1 VQQVG
6 FQGFKSDLEL
16 ILLLNEAFFL
26 GGKVRTLL
34 SDDQSQ
40 KLVLKTNFSDSE
52 VDQCAL
58 GLNFWW
64 VMGIAQF
71 GVEVKLE
78 VVVERKLFITKLD
91 VPVLALLYDGASVN
105 RLNNSVNTVFKV
117 LNEHGL
123 TLLKGNLNGSHHFVI
138 RQTGYLEIGVFFLFS
153 DPGNALELW
162 VNDQGVT
169 IRVCKNGSVL
179 SRNSVGWQ
187 FLRVPNG
194 LLGIVGQDKEGVGV
208 GG

>member
-1 VQQVG
+1 VKQVG

-58 GLNFWW
+58 CLNFWW
-64 VMGIAQF
+64 VMGIAQL

-78 VVVERKLFITKLD
+78 IVVERKLFISKLD
-91 VPVLALLYDGASVN
+91 ILVLALLYDGASVN

-123 TLLKGNLNGSHHFVI
+123 TLLKGNLNGSHHLVI
-138 RQTGYLEIGVFFLFS
+138 RQTGDLEIGVFLLFS
-153 DPGNALELW
+153 DPCNALELW

-208 GG
+208 RG

>member
-16 ILLLNEAFFL
+16 ILLLNEAFLL

-40 KLVLKTNFSDSE
+40 KLVLKTNLSDSK

-58 GLNFWW
+58 SLDFWW
-64 VMGIAQF
+64 VMGIAQL

-78 VVVERKLFITKLD
+78 VVVERKLFISKLD
-91 VPVLALLYDGASVN
+91 VLVLALLYDGASVH

-123 TLLKGNLNGSHHFVI
+123 TLLKGNLNGSHHLVI
-138 RQTGYLEIGVFFLFS
+138 RQTGDLEIGVLLLFS

-169 IRVCKNGSVL
+169 IRVCKNGGVL
-179 SRNSVGWQ
+179 SGNSVGWQ
-187 FLRVPNG
+187 FLRVPNS

-208 GG
+208 RG